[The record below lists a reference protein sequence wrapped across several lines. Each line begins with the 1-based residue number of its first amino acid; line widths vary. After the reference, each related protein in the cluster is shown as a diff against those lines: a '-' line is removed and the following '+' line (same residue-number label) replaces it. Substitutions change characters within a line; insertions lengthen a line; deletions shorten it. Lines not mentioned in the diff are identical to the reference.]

1 MLPQTSQSNT
11 SASKRVGLLNPG
23 GKSGWPRKST
33 EDVMLI
39 TSQAADL
46 GALTRPGLPARLHAA
61 SWLRADRARAPMI
74 TQRPCA
80 LTSSPRACARRAR
93 LSRAGP
99 SRGAPFPCASA
110 ACDLAENLSDQ
121 KRFQRTL
128 TTHSRG

>member
-1 MLPQTSQSNT
+1 MSDGILPQTSQSNT

-74 TQRPCA
+74 TQRRCA
-80 LTSSPRACARRAR
+80 LTSSPRDLRPPRSPADA
-93 LSRAGP
+93 S
-99 SRGAPFPCASA
+99 GAEPRC
-110 ACDLAENLSDQ
+110 
-121 KRFQRTL
+121 
-128 TTHSRG
+128 